1 MAPSGN
7 TGKFGPGVAYAVEG
21 KEYGPEAPV
30 ILQIGAEKAID
41 AFDYCAAMRLVRESY
56 YAGYITERNMQ
67 C

>member
-1 MAPSGN
+1 MELSLEKLAEK
-7 TGKFGPGVAYAVEG
+7 TKDEREIYDLIVAY
-21 KEYGPEAPV
+21 KENGD
-30 ILQIGAEKAID
+30 GTID